1 MASFP
6 DLDGRSEA
14 PFFLL
19 RILAMPVAAAFI
31 VFNRAIVPM
40 TGFGAAFFLVKS
52 QSNFAVAAL
61 SIPASTPAPRL
72 LVYPVARAT
81 APSSTSIILPIMTS
95 DKPAVFSMLPAP
107 CQVSIPPVMLI
118 ALGIVKISLRLK
130 NGFLSLSAPSF
141 GKFSGFFGTCSIEK
155 G

>member
-1 MASFP
+1 M
-6 DLDGRSEA
+6 DGRSEA

-72 LVYPVARAT
+72 LVCPVARAT

-107 CQVSIPPVMLI
+107 CQVTACYAHSVRNSEDILAVKKWFSIAVRSVIWQIFWFFRYLFHRER
-118 ALGIVKISLRLK
+118 IVLK
-130 NGFLSLSAPSF
+130 SMQ
-141 GKFSGFFGTCSIEK
+141 
-155 G
+155 